1 MTELSE
7 SRPAR
12 LLFVD
17 DEFRVLVSLK
27 SIFRSQYEVRTANG
41 GAQAL
46 ELLRDWTPDVIISD
60 QRMPGMTGA
69 ELLKQ
74 VAERLPQVTRVLL
87 TGYSDLE
94 AIISSINEG
103 EIFRFVSKPWR
114 RDELIDT
121 IEAAVRLTA
130 ENRQAAAEAAE
141 ATTPAAAG
149 VASAAS
155 QPADSDEAGV
165 LVIDP
170 DPGERANLLQT
181 LNGARPTFAASS
193 VGEALSLLQEN
204 RIGTVITEA
213 VIDGEVVTSLVNG
226 LRQLR
231 PELVYIVLTR
241 QPDAQHMI
249 DLINHGQ
256 VYRVLRKPLNA
267 GLLRGAVNMA
277 SRRHELLQTRPD
289 QARRITLELAPIPVE
304 RRSTGMLA
312 RLRQLLHV

>member
-1 MTELSE
+1 MTHSAETP
-7 SRPAR
+7 RPR

-27 SIFRSQYEVRTANG
+27 SIFRNDYEVRTANG

-46 ELLRDWTPDVIISD
+46 EVLRDWTPDVIVSD
-60 QRMPGMTGA
+60 QRMPAMTGA

-74 VAERLPQVTRVLL
+74 VAEQLPQVTRVLL

-114 RDELIDT
+114 RGELIET
-121 IEAAVRLTA
+121 IEAALRLSG
-130 ENRQAAAEAAE
+130 ENRDAVAAPPPAE
-141 ATTPAAAG
+141 PAPQ
-149 VASAAS
+149 ASAT
-155 QPADSDEAGV
+155 AGV
-165 LVIDP
+165 LVLDP
-170 DPGERANLLQT
+170 DPGERAALLQT
-181 LNGARPTFAASS
+181 LNGARPAFAASS
-193 VGEALSLLQEN
+193 VAEALTLLQEN

-231 PELVYIVLTR
+231 PDLVYIVLTH

-256 VYRVLRKPLNA
+256 IYRVLRKPLNA

-277 SRRHELLQTRPD
+277 SRRHEILQTRPD

-304 RRSTGMLA
+304 RRNTGMLA